1 MRDICLDDS
10 SCSADD
16 WGALVTVSRL
26 TDAERMERAQRKELE
41 NQNYRRFYEQ
51 ACRNRALK
59 HVRKNSEKGVGDQ
72 DAKSGKSGALLLP
85 QLSLLSLPL
94 PALSPSDS
102 TPPQPLP
109 SPAVAAGTPKD
120 SPRAG
125 SALAPTMTVA
135 RADSRGS
142 PTSSTVSR
150 APCVCPVCCFDYYDR
165 SPPPEQLLTP
175 SWTSL
180 R

>member
-1 MRDICLDDS
+1 M
-10 SCSADD
+10 
-16 WGALVTVSRL
+16 TVSKL

-41 NQNYRRFYEQ
+41 NQTYRRFYEQ

-59 HVRKNSEKGVGDQ
+59 HERKNSEKSVGDQ

-85 QLSLLSLPL
+85 QLSLLSLP
-94 PALSPSDS
+94 ALSPSGS
-102 TPPQPLP
+102 FPSQPLP
-109 SPAVAAGTPKD
+109 SPAITAGTPKD

-150 APCVCPVCCFDYYDR
+150 ALCVCPVCCSDYCDR
-165 SPPPEQLLTP
+165 SHPPGQLRTP